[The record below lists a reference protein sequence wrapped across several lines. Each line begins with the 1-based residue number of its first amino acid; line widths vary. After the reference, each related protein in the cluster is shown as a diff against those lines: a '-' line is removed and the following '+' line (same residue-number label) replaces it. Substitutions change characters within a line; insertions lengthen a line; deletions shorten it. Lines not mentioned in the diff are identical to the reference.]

1 MRIVFMGTPQFAVPC
16 LKMLVSKKYNVVAV
30 FTQPDRPKGRG
41 NKILQT
47 AIKKEAQKHNIEVFQ
62 PNKLNDGKSLKT
74 LKEIQPDLIIVVAYG
89 QILSK
94 STLEVPVL
102 GCINVHASLLPK
114 YRGAAPINWAIIN
127 GETATGITTIY
138 MDEGLDTG
146 DMILKDSLNINDNMT
161 AGELHDELS
170 GLGAETLI
178 KTIRLVEKAQIQR
191 VKQNHDE
198 STYAP
203 MMDKELGEIDWSKS
217 SKKIHNLVR
226 GTNPWPSAYTVYKK
240 SVMKVKKTRAETAD
254 EYDKLYLP
262 GQIVRVSKDAIYVAT
277 GAGLIV
283 IEELQFSGSKHLS
296 TSAFL
301 LGNKID
307 TGVILGA
314 RNN

>member
-89 QILSK
+89 QILSE

-170 GLGAETLI
+170 VLGAETLI

>member
-1 MRIVFMGTPQFAVPC
+1 MGTPQFAVPC

>member
-1 MRIVFMGTPQFAVPC
+1 MGTPQFAVPC

-89 QILSK
+89 QILSE

-170 GLGAETLI
+170 VLGAETLI